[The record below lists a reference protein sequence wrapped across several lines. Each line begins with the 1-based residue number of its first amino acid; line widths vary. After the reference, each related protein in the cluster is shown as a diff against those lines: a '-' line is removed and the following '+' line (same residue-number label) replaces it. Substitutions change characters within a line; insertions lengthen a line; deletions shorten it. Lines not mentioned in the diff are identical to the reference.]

1 MNKLFAPHAPG
12 SRTRARMWLP
22 GFYMVTLDAVAVW
35 LRHARSEREL
45 HRFGSR
51 DLADLGMW
59 RIRAD

>member
-1 MNKLFAPHAPG
+1 
-12 SRTRARMWLP
+12 MWLP